1 MIWLGL
7 SIATSSLLYVIFKY
21 FAVFNV
27 NRLHAIV
34 FNYLVAFITG
44 IIAYRGDFLFDEI
57 LNAGWLP
64 FSISLGILFITIFNV
79 MALTSQKS
87 GLSVAAVASKMS
99 LVIPVIAGI
108 WLYEESLGWIKAIG
122 IIVALISVVLSS
134 LKKRENTK
142 LNKSLLI
149 LPLLLFAGSGAID
162 TIIKY
167 AETTYVSDGKEPL
180 FSAVC
185 FLSAFII
192 GIGILIFEASKGRY
206 IKSKSVIAGV
216 VLGIPNYFSIFF
228 IIMALKTAMASSVV
242 WPINHVGTVLLTSVL
257 GIVLFRE
264 RMSLR
269 NYIGVG
275 LAIAAIVVIA
285 FAKA

>member
-1 MIWLGL
+1 MIWLVL

-21 FAVFNV
+21 FAVYNV

-34 FNYLVAFITG
+34 FNYLIAFITG
-44 IIAYRGDFLFDEI
+44 MIAYKGNFSIDEI
-57 LNAGWLP
+57 MNAGWLP
-64 FSISLGILFITIFNV
+64 FSVGLGILFITIFNV

-108 WLYEESLGWIKAIG
+108 WLYEESLGWIKAVG
-122 IIVALISVVLSS
+122 IVVALVSVVLSS

-142 LNKSLLI
+142 LDKSLLI

-167 AETTYVSDGKEPL
+167 AETTYVSNGKEPL

-185 FLSAFII
+185 FLSAFTV
-192 GIGILIFEASKGRY
+192 GIGILIYEAFKGRF
-206 IKSKSVIAGV
+206 IKPKSIVAGV
-216 VLGIPNYFSIFF
+216 ALGIPNYFSIFF
-228 IIMALKTAMASSVV
+228 IIMALKTDMASSVV
-242 WPINHVGTVLLTSVL
+242 WPINHVGTVLFTSIL
-257 GIVLFRE
+257 GILLFKE
-264 RMSLR
+264 RMSVR
-269 NYIGVG
+269 NYVGVG
-275 LAIAAIVVIA
+275 LAIAAIIVIA

>member
-21 FAVFNV
+21 FAVYDV

-34 FNYLVAFITG
+34 FNYLIAFITG
-44 IIAYRGDFLFDEI
+44 IIAYRGDFSIDEI
-57 LNAGWLP
+57 MNAGWLP
-64 FSISLGILFITIFNV
+64 FSIGLGILFITIFNV

-99 LVIPVIAGI
+99 LIIPVIAGV
-108 WLYEESLGWIKAIG
+108 WLYEESLGWVKAVG
-122 IIVALISVVLSS
+122 LVVALISVVLSS
-134 LKKRENTK
+134 LKKREDTK

-167 AETTYVSDGKEPL
+167 AETTFVSDGKEPL

-185 FLSAFII
+185 FLSAFTV
-192 GIGILIFEASKGRY
+192 GVGILIYEAFSGRF
-206 IKSKSVIAGV
+206 IESKSIVAGI

-228 IIMALKTAMASSVV
+228 IIMALKTDMASSVV

-264 RMSLR
+264 RMSVR
-269 NYIGVG
+269 NYLGVG